1 MTRYCVDNNPLTRVE
16 REFLVS
22 ELLFVSNSLAFWT
35 AMMPYKSFT
44 ADLKSTAF

>member
-35 AMMPYKSFT
+35 AMMPKRFYT
-44 ADLKSTAF
+44 AGLKSTTF